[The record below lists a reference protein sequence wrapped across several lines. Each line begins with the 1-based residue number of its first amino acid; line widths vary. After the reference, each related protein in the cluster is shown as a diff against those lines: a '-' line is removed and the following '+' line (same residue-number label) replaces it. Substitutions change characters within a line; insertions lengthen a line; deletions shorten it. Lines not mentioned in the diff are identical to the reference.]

1 MCCWHIWKM
10 NNSPSKPWLTK
21 ALAGIALATSPWQ
34 HSPGCRSGEIA
45 LATSLWQHRS
55 VGIALETSPKF
66 AQFRKHRP
74 GHRNI
79 LLWRRNA
86 TDLPG
91 MKKSIP
97 AQQDRNRKLPIKMPK
112 EHRLPKESQSFA
124 VFVKW
129 RSPSFVAIAK
139 TVKPKLCMLSEM
151 SGEELSAENE

>member
-66 AQFRKHRP
+66 ASFRKHRP

-86 TDLPG
+86 TDLHE

-97 AQQDRNRKLPIKMPK
+97 APQDRERNLPIRMWK
-112 EHRLPKESQSFA
+112 EHRLPQNNLSFA
-124 VFVKW
+124 IFVKW
-129 RSPSFVAIAK
+129 RRQSFFAIAK
-139 TVKPKLCMLSEM
+139 AVKPKLCMLSEM
-151 SGEELSAENE
+151 IGEELPAENE

>member
-55 VGIALETSPKF
+55 VGIALMTSPRF
-66 AQFRKHRP
+66 ASFRKHRP

-79 LLWRRNA
+79 VLWRTSA
-86 TDLPG
+86 TDRPG
-91 MKKSIP
+91 MKKSILAP
-97 AQQDRNRKLPIKMPK
+97 QNRQIKLPILMWK
-112 EHRLPKESQSFA
+112 EHRLPKESPNSA

-129 RSPSFVAIAK
+129 RSPSFAAIAK
-139 TVKPKLCMLSEM
+139 AVKPKLCTLSEM
-151 SGEELSAENE
+151 IGEELPAENE